1 MRSAGV
7 VSFGTKME
15 RLPSTL
21 EATLLFDGHPTL
33 RQVTVVAE
41 EEDRSSEKPFIVYER
56 DAAGGVQ
63 PVGAAQGWRAG
74 MCKRLVD

>member
-1 MRSAGV
+1 MR
-7 VSFGTKME
+7 K
-15 RLPSTL
+15 
-21 EATLLFDGHPTL
+21 
-33 RQVTVVAE
+33 VTVVAE
-41 EEDRSSEKPFIVYER
+41 EEDRSPEKPFIVYER